1 MAGVTFGAVW
11 ILTKLETSNYRVYGE
26 RRGYFGGVAD
36 RVISANGV

>member
-1 MAGVTFGAVW
+1 MAVADQ
-11 ILTKLETSNYRVYGE
+11 LETSNYRVYGE